1 MSETPTVLV
10 VEDEEDVA
18 DTYARVLSSEYTV
31 RTAYTG
37 AAGLEALDEEVDVV
51 LLDRR
56 MPEMSGDEV
65 LVAIRERDIDP
76 RVVMVTA
83 VDPDVD
89 VIAMEFDEYLVK
101 PVQADQLYDVV
112 ERMLAR
118 KEQDERIQEMFA
130 VASKLATLEGKMG
143 YEDLQNSEEYAHLR
157 EEFERMREELDVPE
171 TDDSYL
177 DATVEKMEAL
187 LRETR

>member
-1 MSETPTVLV
+1 MNATPTVLV

-18 DTYARVLSSEYTV
+18 DTYASVLSTEYDV
-31 RTAYTG
+31 ETAY
-37 AAGLEALDEEVDVV
+37 AGQEALSVLDDGVDVV

-65 LVAIRERDIDP
+65 LVRLRERDLDC

-89 VIAMEFDEYLVK
+89 VVAMEFDDYLVK
-101 PVQADQLYDVV
+101 PVQADQLTAAV

-118 KEQDERIQEMFA
+118 NEQDERIQEMFA
-130 VASKLATLEGKMG
+130 IASKLATLEGKMG
-143 YEDLQNSEEYAHLR
+143 YEDLQHSEEYAELR
-157 EEFERMREELDVPE
+157 DEFERMREEIEMPE
-171 TDDSYL
+171 TDDPYL
-177 DATVEKMEAL
+177 TATIEKMEAL

>member
-1 MSETPTVLV
+1 
-10 VEDEEDVA
+10 
-18 DTYARVLSSEYTV
+18 
-31 RTAYTG
+31 
-37 AAGLEALDEEVDVV
+37 
-51 LLDRR
+51 
-56 MPEMSGDEV
+56 
-65 LVAIRERDIDP
+65 
-76 RVVMVTA
+76 MVTA

-101 PVQADQLYDVV
+101 PVQAEQLHKVV

-143 YEDLQNSEEYAHLR
+143 YEDLQNSEEYAQLR
-157 EEFERMREELDVPE
+157 EEFERMRDELDVPD
-171 TDDSYL
+171 TDDPYL
-177 DATVEKMEAL
+177 NATVEKMEAL